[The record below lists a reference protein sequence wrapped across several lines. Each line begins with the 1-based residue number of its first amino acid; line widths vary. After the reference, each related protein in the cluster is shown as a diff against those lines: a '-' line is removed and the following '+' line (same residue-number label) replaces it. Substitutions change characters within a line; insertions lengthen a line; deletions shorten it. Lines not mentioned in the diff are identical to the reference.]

1 LRRELRRIAAGLPP
15 DCAAAHHCIMWHH
28 SVVRE
33 PVCSSIPFVT
43 NELKRTTV
51 SKRSIAS
58 PSERSRS
65 DGPLPTRSTAPRS
78 SSAPPQHASKRSA
91 PPRADG
97 GRAAAAAGAS
107 RSPAAGVAS
116 TRGTAPAGAALEHA
130 IRCGGGARRRQ
141 SRTNCAPRSASTP
154 SQSAPASGTR
164 SSMYA
169 SSAAKMSH
177 ARYA

>member
-1 LRRELRRIAAGLPP
+1 MYAGYLE
-15 DCAAAHHCIMWHH
+15 
-28 SVVRE
+28 R
-33 PVCSSIPFVT
+33 
-43 NELKRTTV
+43 
-51 SKRSIAS
+51 AS
-58 PSERSRS
+58 PSPFSRQLFVAAAIVQS
-65 DGPLPTRSTAPRS
+65 SATFGWDVVMDWGLPAKRAGGELFGTWTLSAMREPRS
-78 SSAPPQHASKRSA
+78 HVV
-91 PPRADG
+91 G
-97 GRAAAAAGAS
+97 AGAAY
-107 RSPAAGVAS
+107 AAYGALVAFNLVLRYIWAVAVFGGAS